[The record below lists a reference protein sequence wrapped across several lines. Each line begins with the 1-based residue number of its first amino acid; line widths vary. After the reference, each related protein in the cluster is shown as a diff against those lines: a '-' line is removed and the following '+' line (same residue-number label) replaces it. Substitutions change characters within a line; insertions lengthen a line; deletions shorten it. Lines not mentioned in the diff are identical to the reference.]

1 MKGSVI
7 RFQFIIPLVG
17 LLLMTACSDISDSGV
32 PITIPSQ
39 EDDECCSLIEETE
52 TQYFLSKLSE
62 VTQLSQSIGDY
73 TIRVYSS
80 RAELTV
86 GYNDLYFA
94 VEKNVSGRHVKDIE
108 FSELQPLMTMNMSG
122 MAMQHSTPIA
132 EGFEQVVTSPIYH
145 TWISLL
151 MASNEE
157 NGDIWELSYRYRV
170 KEFSGV
176 KNHLQFPV
184 KALPEGQTIL
194 KSFKYGDTTY
204 YLSLAAVESLVVGD
218 NVIKAY
224 VSKQSADKKTPYAQA
239 DQKFTIDTYPTMPDM
254 GNHTSPN
261 NEPLT
266 LQDDGSYQGKLNLTM
281 TGIWDIHLHVK
292 DAAGKTV
299 AGGELLS
306 DLYWTISI

>member
-1 MKGSVI
+1 M
-7 RFQFIIPLVG
+7 LTLG
-17 LLLMTACSDISDSGV
+17 LFWGLAFSACSGSNEGV
-32 PITIPSQ
+32 LITIPSQ
-39 EDDECCSLIEETE
+39 EDDECCSLIEESE
-52 TQYFLSKLSE
+52 TQFFLSKLIE

-73 TIRVYSS
+73 TIKVYSS
-80 RAELTV
+80 HAELTV

-94 VEKNVSGRHVKDIE
+94 VEENVSGRHVKDIE
-108 FSELQPLMTMNMSG
+108 FSELLPLMTMNMSG

-132 EGFEQVVTSPIYH
+132 GGFEQVVTSPIYH

-151 MASNEE
+151 MASDEE
-157 NGDIWELSYRYRV
+157 NGDTWELSYRYKV
-170 KEFSGV
+170 KDFSGV
-176 KNHLQFPV
+176 KNHLQFSV
-184 KALPEGQTIL
+184 KASPAGQTIL

-204 YLSLAAVESLVVGD
+204 YLSLASVESLEVGD

-224 VSKQSADKKTPYAQA
+224 VSKQSADKKTPYALA
-239 DQKFTIDTYPTMPDM
+239 DQEFTIDIYPTMPDM

-266 LQDDGSYQGKLNLTM
+266 LQNDGSYQGKLNLTM

-292 DAAGKTV
+292 DTSGKTV

-306 DLYWTISI
+306 DLYWTVSI

>member
-1 MKGSVI
+1 
-7 RFQFIIPLVG
+7 
-17 LLLMTACSDISDSGV
+17 MTACSDISDSGV

-52 TQYFLSKLSE
+52 TQSFLSKLSE

-157 NGDIWELSYRYRV
+157 NCDIWELSYRYRV

-176 KNHLQFPV
+176 
-184 KALPEGQTIL
+184 
-194 KSFKYGDTTY
+194 
-204 YLSLAAVESLVVGD
+204 
-218 NVIKAY
+218 
-224 VSKQSADKKTPYAQA
+224 
-239 DQKFTIDTYPTMPDM
+239 
-254 GNHTSPN
+254 
-261 NEPLT
+261 
-266 LQDDGSYQGKLNLTM
+266 
-281 TGIWDIHLHVK
+281 
-292 DAAGKTV
+292 
-299 AGGELLS
+299 
-306 DLYWTISI
+306 